1 MWKLFYSG
9 FISKQIKVA
18 YCRCAVTNE
27 FIHKCWVCF
36 GNKCCFV
43 FFICNKTFTALLPN
57 DQPACVMIF
66 RKDLHLV
73 YQAHL
78 PKCNDSNKSNLHEGF
93 TAQLFLNSSRTV
105 IMEDSGCAALT
116 VESNTPQK
124 QSTKTFDCLHL
135 KKRYELLQECCK
147 ETQFNCPLPV

>member
-1 MWKLFYSG
+1 MKLTASANELTVADVKLMSSVQSQGSMRSWLFFFFSYWSCCGFPLARWASHLPSRHSVQVNVNNKEKHSIFMWKLFYSG

-43 FFICNKTFTALLPN
+43 FFICNKTFIALLPN

-73 YQAHL
+73 Y
-78 PKCNDSNKSNLHEGF
+78 
-93 TAQLFLNSSRTV
+93 
-105 IMEDSGCAALT
+105 
-116 VESNTPQK
+116 
-124 QSTKTFDCLHL
+124 
-135 KKRYELLQECCK
+135 
-147 ETQFNCPLPV
+147 